1 MIISRVQ
8 LIDAGLKLHLA
19 RLELSIN
26 SPLASRW
33 WKTCNV
39 RHLNENYI
47 ESTII
52 FAIKV
57 DYISFSPVLAFLFST
72 QLLEKKEEQLLLCNG
87 I

>member
-1 MIISRVQ
+1 M
-8 LIDAGLKLHLA
+8 
-19 RLELSIN
+19 
-26 SPLASRW
+26 
-33 WKTCNV
+33 

-72 QLLEKKEEQLLLCNG
+72 QLLGKKEELLLLCNA